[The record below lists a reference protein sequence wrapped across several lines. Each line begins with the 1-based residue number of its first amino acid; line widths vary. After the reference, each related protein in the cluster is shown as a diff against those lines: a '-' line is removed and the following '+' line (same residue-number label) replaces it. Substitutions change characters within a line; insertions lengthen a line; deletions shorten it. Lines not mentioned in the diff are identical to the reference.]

1 MKAGEVHAV
10 VGENGAGKSTLMKIL
25 SGVYKADEGEI
36 IFKGDHVTYTTPREA
51 QEAGITTIY
60 QELVQI
66 PLLSVMENIFLGS
79 EIMRGP
85 FIDWPEMRRQSQ
97 KLLEKL
103 RLDVDPRTQ
112 LSTLGVGLFRGHI
125 RVRWYRICPRDI
137 YSDVHHRRNT
147 TRDCRHRADRFLDA
161 THLWIGDYVIRIDA
175 YDCSKTFCIG

>member
-112 LSTLGVGLFRGHI
+112 LSTLASVFLGGTSVFGGTGSVLGTFIATFIIAAIQPGIVAIGLTGFWTQLIYGLVITLSVSMHTI
-125 RVRWYRICPRDI
+125 VRK
-137 YSDVHHRRNT
+137 
-147 TRDCRHRADRFLDA
+147 RFA
-161 THLWIGDYVIRIDA
+161 
-175 YDCSKTFCIG
+175 